1 MLNLGINSEVE
12 EYLTK
17 MGFKIINGSVHP
29 TEAYSAVCAIKSY
42 YKKNNL
48 GNYSSDCDATI
59 GYEGVIP
66 RKKQGMRLSRK
77 MK

>member
-17 MGFKIINGSVHP
+17 MGFKIINGAVHP
-29 TEAYSAVCAIKSY
+29 TDAYSAICAIKSY
-42 YKKNNL
+42 YEKNNL
-48 GNYSSDCDATI
+48 GSYSPDYDYTI

-66 RKKQGMRLSRK
+66 RKKQGMGLARI